1 MEKRDI
7 FSGAKNVKD
16 VVFSRI
22 RIISE
27 HSKDLAAMGRDIVF
41 FTLGEPDFNTPE
53 LIKKETIKA
62 IENNYTHYN
71 YNRGLLSLREEI
83 AKKIKRETGIDYDPE
98 KELILTSSGAEA
110 INNALIGV
118 LDEGD
123 EVIIFTPA
131 FMNYANVAKIVGAVP
146 VEVPLRKENGYQ
158 IDFEELES
166 KITNKTKLVIL
177 NDPGNPSGVVCTR
190 ETLEK
195 LAQIIVSHNLLIFT
209 DEMYNNLVYDGKKV
223 MSIAELPRMKERTI
237 MMNGFSKT
245 YAMTGWRLGYL
256 AMDERLV
263 TPILKVHQYSTTCAP
278 TFIQEGLVHSMNKA
292 ETLEAVE
299 NMVKTFEKRRNIVMT
314 WMDRIP
320 KLGCIR
326 PEGAFYLL
334 IDVSQTGLDGEEF
347 ATRILEEKGVAMI
360 PGETFG
366 TDYRDYVRI
375 SYATA
380 TDRIEE
386 GMKRLKEFTEGL

>member
-209 DEMYNNLVYDGKKV
+209 DEMYNNLVYDGKKA
-223 MSIAELPRMKERTI
+223 MSIAELPGMKERTI

-375 SYATA
+375 SYATV

>member
-209 DEMYNNLVYDGKKV
+209 DEMYNNLVYDGKKA
-223 MSIAELPRMKERTI
+223 MSIAELPGMKERTI